1 MGCPSAR
8 GSYHLRVA
16 QTAVVVEQW
25 DLVRLGIGAV
35 LHAHEVD
42 VIAEDARARDGLT
55 RARNTPPDLVVFG
68 AHLDVPAAEAVRLA
82 AALTPKPRILVL
94 LDAVTRDD
102 LGAVFSAGADGA
114 LLRSVSGDELSDAVS
129 RVLSG
134 ERVLSPA
141 FVTVMAGMATASAD
155 EDGALTPKE
164 REVLALLARGRS
176 NRQMAEELFISAAT
190 VKTHLAHLYEKL
202 GVRDRQQA
210 IERALAEGLLE

>member
-1 MGCPSAR
+1 MC

-16 QTAVVVEQW
+16 HTAVVVEQW

-35 LHAHEVD
+35 LHANEVD
-42 VIAEDARARDGLT
+42 VVVEDARARDGVT
-55 RARNTPPDLVVFG
+55 RARGTPPDLVVFG
-68 AHLDVPAAEAVRLA
+68 AHLDVPAPEAVRLA
-82 AALTPKPRILVL
+82 AALSPKPRILVL
-94 LDAVTRDD
+94 LDVVTRDD

-114 LLRSVSGDELSDAVS
+114 LLRSVSGDELSDAVT
-129 RVLSG
+129 RVLGG

-141 FVTVMAGMATASAD
+141 FVTVMAGMSTTSAD

-176 NRQMAEELFISAAT
+176 NRQMADEMFISAAT

>member
-1 MGCPSAR
+1 MPS
-8 GSYHLRVA
+8 
-16 QTAVVVEQW
+16 AVVVEQW

-35 LHAHEVD
+35 LHANGVEVLAD
-42 VIAEDARARDGLT
+42 DARARDGLT
-55 RARNTPPDLVVFG
+55 KARSEPPELVVFG

-82 AALTPKPRILVL
+82 AALDPKPRILVL

-114 LLRSVSGDELSDAVS
+114 LLRSVGGDELSDAVT
-129 RVLSG
+129 RVLAG

-141 FVTVMAGMATASAD
+141 FVQVMAGMATAAATD
-155 EDGALTPKE
+155 DGALTPKE

-202 GVRDRQQA
+202 GARDRQQA